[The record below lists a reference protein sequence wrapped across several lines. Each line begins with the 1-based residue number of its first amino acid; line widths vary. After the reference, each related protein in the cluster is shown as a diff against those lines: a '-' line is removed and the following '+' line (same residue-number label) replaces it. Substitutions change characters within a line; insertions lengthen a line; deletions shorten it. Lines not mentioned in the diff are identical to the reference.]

1 MELIWK
7 IICEKYL
14 LNMEEK
20 SFFLKK
26 KTEKRQKKAKES
38 KRTIKDTF
46 LRMKI
51 RLH

>member
-1 MELIWK
+1 MNGIN

-26 KTEKRQKKAKES
+26 KTEKRQKKAKE
-38 KRTIKDTF
+38 
-46 LRMKI
+46 
-51 RLH
+51 RLKTPFYA

>member
-26 KTEKRQKKAKES
+26 KKQKKGKRKQKKAKE
-38 KRTIKDTF
+38 
-46 LRMKI
+46 
-51 RLH
+51 RLKTPFYA